1 MRNLIFAS
9 LLGILGFFM
18 IAEAQAAPPSPTQ
31 TTPILGDANCDGNV
45 SAVDASIAMR
55 FSAGQLDYNDC
66 ISLAD
71 ADCDVD
77 IDTVDVLNILRFAS
91 GKTSKALCAP
101 GKSVPKDDPA
111 TLISS
116 QPIVDPN
123 GKTIGTMVR
132 TGGTDESSTPRITA
146 AASYY
151 KSCWSEVAA
160 KNIFGQ
166 KVAWL
171 KHNQSFLYD
180 GTRITTMFPIFRTAG
195 SMLGWNVDNISSS
208 GPYNYG
214 TWGQSWSSARFKF
227 SVPVIGTIQ
236 SYWVNAGVTAYGM
249 GVCYSWS

>member
-1 MRNLIFAS
+1 MRNVILAI

-18 IAEAQAAPPSPTQ
+18 IAEAQAAPPSPIQ
-31 TTPILGDANCDGNV
+31 TTTPVLGDANCDGSV

-55 FSAGQLDYNDC
+55 FSAGQLDYSDC

-77 IDTVDVLNILRFAS
+77 IDAKDALGILRFIAR
-91 GKTSKALCAP
+91 KTSKAPCAP
-101 GKSVPKDDPA
+101 GHAVPVDDPA
-111 TLISS
+111 SVISS
-116 QPIVDPN
+116 QPLVDPT
-123 GKTIGTMVR
+123 GKTIGTLVR
-132 TGGTDESSTPRITA
+132 TGGTANPALVA
-146 AASYY
+146 ATSYY

-171 KHNQSFLYD
+171 RHNQSFYYN
-180 GTRITTMFPIFRTAG
+180 GTRITTMFPTFRTAG
-195 SMLGWNVDNISSS
+195 SMLGWNVDNLSSS

-227 SVPVIGTIQ
+227 SVPVIGTVQ
-236 SYWVNAGVTAYGM
+236 SYWVNAGVTAYGW
-249 GVCYSWS
+249 GGCYSWS